1 MIDRSI
7 DRSIIDHRSSIDRSI
22 DRRSSIVDRRSSIV
36 DRRSSIVD
44 RRSSIVDRRSSIVD
58 RRSSIVDR
66 RSSIVDRRSSI
77 VDRRSSIVDRRSSI
91 VDRRSSIIDH
101 RSSKSMIDIV
111 DRQSTW
117 HCPICYRIHLAI
129 THCNENV
136 DKAQMRRL
144 GDGELRRK
152 VVSMFPKRKKNKEVI
167 VKLYGEIHR
176 KISVIIN

>member
-1 MIDRSI
+1 MLDARCSML
-7 DRSIIDHRSSIDRSI
+7 DH
-22 DRRSSIVDRRSSIV
+22 
-36 DRRSSIVD
+36 
-44 RRSSIVDRRSSIVD
+44 
-58 RRSSIVDR
+58 
-66 RSSIVDRRSSI
+66 
-77 VDRRSSIVDRRSSI
+77 
-91 VDRRSSIIDH
+91 RSSIIDH
-101 RSSKSMIDIV
+101 RSSIIDHRSSIIDHRSSIIDHRSSIIDHRSSIIDHRSSIIDHRSSIIDIV

-136 DKAQMRRL
+136 DKAQTRRL

-176 KISVIIN
+176 KYL

>member
-1 MIDRSI
+1 MLDA
-7 DRSIIDHRSSIDRSI
+7 
-22 DRRSSIVDRRSSIV
+22 
-36 DRRSSIVD
+36 
-44 RRSSIVDRRSSIVD
+44 
-58 RRSSIVDR
+58 
-66 RSSIVDRRSSI
+66 
-77 VDRRSSIVDRRSSI
+77 
-91 VDRRSSIIDH
+91 RSSIIDH
-101 RSSKSMIDIV
+101 RSSIIDHRSSIIDHRSSIIDHRSSIIDHRSSIIDHRSSIIDHRSSIIDHRSSIIDHRSSIIDHRSSIIDIV

-136 DKAQMRRL
+136 DKAQTRRL

-176 KISVIIN
+176 KYL

>member
-1 MIDRSI
+1 MLDARCSMLDARCSMIDDRWSMI
-7 DRSIIDHRSSIDRSI
+7 DDRWSMIDDRWSMIDDRWSMI
-22 DRRSSIVDRRSSIV
+22 DDRWSMID
-36 DRRSSIVD
+36 DRWSMIDD
-44 RRSSIVDRRSSIVD
+44 RWSMIDDRW
-58 RRSSIVDR
+58 
-66 RSSIVDRRSSI
+66 
-77 VDRRSSIVDRRSSI
+77 
-91 VDRRSSIIDH
+91 
-101 RSSKSMIDIV
+101 SMIDIV

-136 DKAQMRRL
+136 DKAQTRRL

-176 KISVIIN
+176 KYLW

>member
-1 MIDRSI
+1 MLDARC
-7 DRSIIDHRSSIDRSI
+7 SIIDH
-22 DRRSSIVDRRSSIV
+22 
-36 DRRSSIVD
+36 
-44 RRSSIVDRRSSIVD
+44 
-58 RRSSIVDR
+58 
-66 RSSIVDRRSSI
+66 
-77 VDRRSSIVDRRSSI
+77 
-91 VDRRSSIIDH
+91 RSSIIDH
-101 RSSKSMIDIV
+101 RSSIIDHRSSIIDHRSSIIDHRSSIIDHRSSIIDHRSSIIDHRSSIIDIV

-136 DKAQMRRL
+136 DKAQTRRL

-176 KISVIIN
+176 KYL

>member
-1 MIDRSI
+1 MLDARCSML
-7 DRSIIDHRSSIDRSI
+7 DARCSMLDARCSIIDHRSSII
-22 DRRSSIVDRRSSIV
+22 DHRSSIIDHRSSII
-36 DRRSSIVD
+36 DHRSSIID
-44 RRSSIVDRRSSIVD
+44 H
-58 RRSSIVDR
+58 
-66 RSSIVDRRSSI
+66 
-77 VDRRSSIVDRRSSI
+77 
-91 VDRRSSIIDH
+91 RSSIIDH

-136 DKAQMRRL
+136 DKAQTRRL

-176 KISVIIN
+176 KYL